1 MANTPNIKRIRLHL
15 ICIAAAFGFAGAT
28 APVSRAQEDAAVLF
42 PIMEA
47 WKDSQMHKFLAQ
59 IETALDQVGISMQN
73 LETAQ
78 KTSDLIGSAF
88 KTLTAVTQGY
98 DDLET
103 LYYAGKSL
111 TSTCVYTYNWVKQA
125 VTDGLLTPTEAANI
139 MRKVDYIA
147 MRSAYILDNAIQLF
161 FTDRKDLKWD
171 ERILAIK
178 KSIQE
183 LFNWQKELENEIKDK
198 EEQAKDKAAEDA
210 LEEAMATIYGSKPEE
225 LTRFFKMPVTVKSA
239 KEQMKETE
247 QESAQDESS
256 AVSSD
261 KGDAL
266 NSVSNGL
273 FGLRN
278 HVLNFICAI
287 IGLLAIFMS
296 IPALIKIAHGERQ
309 SQDALYKLFMGTIAI
324 IFIIQVFGRLIMSL

>member
-1 MANTPNIKRIRLHL
+1 
-15 ICIAAAFGFAGAT
+15 
-28 APVSRAQEDAAVLF
+28 
-42 PIMEA
+42 
-47 WKDSQMHKFLAQ
+47 
-59 IETALDQVGISMQN
+59 
-73 LETAQ
+73 
-78 KTSDLIGSAF
+78 
-88 KTLTAVTQGY
+88 
-98 DDLET
+98 
-103 LYYAGKSL
+103 
-111 TSTCVYTYNWVKQA
+111 
-125 VTDGLLTPTEAANI
+125 

>member
-15 ICIAAAFGFAGAT
+15 ICIAAALGLAGAT

-111 TSTCVYTYNWVKQA
+111 TST
-125 VTDGLLTPTEAANI
+125 
-139 MRKVDYIA
+139 
-147 MRSAYILDNAIQLF
+147 
-161 FTDRKDLKWD
+161 
-171 ERILAIK
+171 
-178 KSIQE
+178 
-183 LFNWQKELENEIKDK
+183 
-198 EEQAKDKAAEDA
+198 
-210 LEEAMATIYGSKPEE
+210 
-225 LTRFFKMPVTVKSA
+225 
-239 KEQMKETE
+239 
-247 QESAQDESS
+247 
-256 AVSSD
+256 
-261 KGDAL
+261 
-266 NSVSNGL
+266 
-273 FGLRN
+273 
-278 HVLNFICAI
+278 
-287 IGLLAIFMS
+287 
-296 IPALIKIAHGERQ
+296 
-309 SQDALYKLFMGTIAI
+309 
-324 IFIIQVFGRLIMSL
+324 